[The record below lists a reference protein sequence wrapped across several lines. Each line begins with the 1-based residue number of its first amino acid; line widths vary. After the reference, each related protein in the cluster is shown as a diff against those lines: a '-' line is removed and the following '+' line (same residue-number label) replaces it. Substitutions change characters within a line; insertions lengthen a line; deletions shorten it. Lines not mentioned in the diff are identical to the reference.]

1 MRCKK
6 QLAFFRNL
14 FDNLNYYKMKMKYFA
29 LTALLFLFSCDEGN
43 EVDKPISELNLPGK
57 STPIETLFDGVEFDN
72 PEHAELLKELK
83 ICMQV
88 PDVECPRCAVCS
100 PRFFAIHDLKRGGK
114 VKDFFGLQIKT
125 NTILKGQEFALPVRH
140 LIIFE
145 RENGELIKVNGFR
158 GNLIEKIESSSGVD
172 DLIVRFLMKQE
183 DEETKEV
190 EDVWFNC
197 LFKWD
202 GVRYNYESVE
212 AIEGVNWGGAVKP
225 EFKKETSADVYR
237 DLMEGEFIIKDLIIQ

>member
-1 MRCKK
+1 
-6 QLAFFRNL
+6 
-14 FDNLNYYKMKMKYFA
+14 MKIKYSVF
-29 LTALLFLFSCDEGN
+29 TALLFLFSCTNVEEADRPATEIN
-43 EVDKPISELNLPGK
+43 SPGK
-57 STPIETLFDGVEFDN
+57 STPIETLFDAVAFDN
-72 PEHAELLKELK
+72 PEYLELLKELNV
-83 ICMQV
+83 CMQE
-88 PDVECPRCAVCS
+88 PDLDCPRCAVCS
-100 PRFFAIHDLKRGGK
+100 PRFFAFHNLKPGGK
-114 VKDFFGLQIKT
+114 VKNFFGLQIKT

-145 RENGELIKVNGFR
+145 RENGELVKVNGFR
-158 GNLIEKIESSSGVD
+158 GNLIEKIESTSGVD
-172 DLIVRFLMKQE
+172 DIIVRFLMKQE

-212 AIEGVNWGGAVKP
+212 VIEGKNWGGPVKP

-237 DLMEGEFIIKDLIIQ
+237 DLMDGEFIIKDLIIK